1 MKVESDEATRGNKKE
16 RNIYPPTVSNICD
29 IGMTFS
35 IETNP
40 WEGLSPNMPQ

>member
-1 MKVESDEATRGNKKE
+1 MKFESYELRGKK

-35 IETNP
+35 VETTP
-40 WEGLSPNMPQ
+40 WDGLSPNIPQ

>member
-1 MKVESDEATRGNKKE
+1 MKVESDEATREKRE
-16 RNIYPPTVSNICD
+16 INIYPPTVSNICD

-35 IETNP
+35 VETNP